1 MLSAGDRGSLMQIKL
16 SGESSATEVGNFFQR
31 ALATDRFPE
40 TTHAPTSTRDDVTLQ
55 SLTQS
60 HVSGLLNSND

>member
-1 MLSAGDRGSLMQIKL
+1 MQIKL
-16 SGESSATEVGNFFQR
+16 CGESSATEVGNFFAAR
-31 ALATDRFPE
+31 VGDRPF
-40 TTHAPTSTRDDVTLQ
+40 SRNDTRSDLVADEVTLR